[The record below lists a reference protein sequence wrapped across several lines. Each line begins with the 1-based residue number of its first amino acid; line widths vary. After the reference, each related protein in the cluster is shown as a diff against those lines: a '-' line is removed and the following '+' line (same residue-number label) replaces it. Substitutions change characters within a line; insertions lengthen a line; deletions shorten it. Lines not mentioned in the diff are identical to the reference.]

1 MAAPKATP
9 EVQEAKEEFSLSQA
23 LRRVLLA
30 GVGAALLTQEEI
42 EKFVDKLVERGEIA
56 EQEGK
61 KMVREIRERR
71 RAQARERAETVE
83 EKAEEIG
90 EGLESRIERVLARM
104 NLPSRREIQAL
115 SQKLDELSEKLDRLT
130 EAK

>member
-1 MAAPKATP
+1 
-9 EVQEAKEEFSLSQA
+9 
-23 LRRVLLA
+23 
-30 GVGAALLTQEEI
+30 
-42 EKFVDKLVERGEIA
+42 
-56 EQEGK
+56 
-61 KMVREIRERR
+61 
-71 RAQARERAETVE
+71 VE